1 MDLQKTIEDIK
12 YLQEKLLSGFGVP
25 KAIKDDIMEKTNKS
39 LHESQR
45 YKEISGLMFDFDNN
59 IVITE
64 QKGDKGNIR

>member
-25 KAIKDDIMEKTNKS
+25 KAIKDDIMEKTNKR
-39 LHESQR
+39 LYESQR

-64 QKGDKGNIR
+64 QKGDKGSI